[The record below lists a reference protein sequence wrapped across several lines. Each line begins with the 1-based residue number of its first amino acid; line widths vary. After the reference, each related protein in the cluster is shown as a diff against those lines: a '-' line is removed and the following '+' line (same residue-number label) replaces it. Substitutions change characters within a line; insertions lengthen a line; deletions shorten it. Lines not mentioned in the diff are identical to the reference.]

1 MLRTQLTS
9 ARHSFDVF
17 DVVTSMPCAL
27 PVTSPACRFRDYAH
41 MMAEG
46 VMAKHG
52 AVEHWAKIEVPSR
65 AADLEDVRARLA
77 ARYR

>member
-1 MLRTQLTS
+1 
-9 ARHSFDVF
+9 
-17 DVVTSMPCAL
+17 
-27 PVTSPACRFRDYAH
+27 

-65 AADLEDVRARLA
+65 AADLENVRERLA
-77 ARYR
+77 ARYPLERFAAVRWVELGLTFGLGYGLG